1 MSKANEGKLRMR
13 DIATIGIFGALL
25 FVVTMLAG
33 ALMGISMTL
42 NMYSVAIVALLS
54 APLFMLIMAKVHK
67 KGAVILTCAIV
78 GLLWALFGGIFILIW
93 MLVLGVV
100 GEVIASKSNYQ
111 NYKVLTVS
119 FALYS
124 VAYYLGAIAPLYY
137 YPEYVYGFGYP
148 EETADA
154 LIQIAYTPAG
164 YIAIPVTLVAILA
177 GALIAKKL
185 LKKHFEKA
193 GVI

>member
-1 MSKANEGKLRMR
+1 MSKINESKLKMK
-13 DIATIGIFGALL
+13 DIATIGIFSALL

-42 NMYSVAIVALLS
+42 NMYSVAVVAVLS

-67 KGAVILTCAIV
+67 KGAVILSCAIV
-78 GLLWALFGGIFILIW
+78 GILWGLFGGIFVLIW
-93 MLVLGVV
+93 MLALGIV
-100 GEVIASKSNYQ
+100 GEVLASISNYQ
-111 NYKVLTVS
+111 SYKVLTVS
-119 FALYS
+119 FGLYA

-137 YPEYVYGFGYP
+137 YPAYAYGLGYP
-148 EETADA
+148 EETANA
-154 LIQIAYTPAG
+154 LIQAAHTPAG
-164 YIAIPVTLVAILA
+164 YIAIPVTLVAIVL
-177 GALIAKKL
+177 GSVLAKKM